1 MGNIPSVF
9 CYEYTSIGYNNH
21 MTQLQIIVPVF
32 NEQEVVDLFYEKIK
46 QILTTCD
53 VDWTILFVDD
63 GSNDGTVQ
71 HVEFLSHKDNRVGFI
86 TLSRNFGKE
95 YALTAGLDYANAD
108 VVVVIDVDL
117 QDPPELIPLMLN
129 EWRNGFDVVY
139 ATRKEREGETFL
151 KKATASWFYRL
162 INKMSNITIPKD
174 TGDYRLMDIKAVR
187 AINKL
192 RESNRFMK
200 GLFAWVGYK
209 QKAIYFDRKE
219 RIAGKSKFNMRKLFS
234 FAIDGITS
242 FSYVP
247 LRFATWIGTGVA
259 LLSFLYGLKV
269 IIKALVFG
277 GDPQGYPTMMVVIL
291 FLGGIQ
297 LVALGIIGEYLGR
310 LFEENKQRPLYLIDK
325 CHLPKSK
332 DSDAA

>member
-1 MGNIPSVF
+1 MK
-9 CYEYTSIGYNNH
+9 T
-21 MTQLQIIVPVF
+21 LQIIVPVF
-32 NEQEVVDLFYEKIK
+32 NEQEVVDLFYEKMK
-46 QILTTCD
+46 QILSTCA

-63 GSNDGTVQ
+63 GSGDGTVQ
-71 HVEFLSHKDNRVGFI
+71 HIEFLQHKDPQRVGLI

-95 YALTAGLDYANAD
+95 YALTAGLDYVDAD

-117 QDPPELIPLMLN
+117 QDPPELIPQMLD

-139 ATRKEREGETFL
+139 ATRKEREGETFM
-151 KKATASWFYRL
+151 KKATASWFYTI
-162 INKMSNITIPKD
+162 INKMSKISIPKD

-200 GLFAWVGYK
+200 GLFAWIGYK

-219 RIAGKSKFNMRKLFS
+219 RAAGTTKFNMRKLFS

-247 LRFATWIGTGVA
+247 LKFATWVGTVVA
-259 LLSFLYGLKV
+259 LIAFLFGLKV
-269 IIKALVFG
+269 IAKALIFG
-277 GDPQGYPTMMVVIL
+277 GDPQGYPTMMVIIL

-297 LVALGIIGEYLGR
+297 LMALGIIGEYLGR

-325 CHLPKSK
+325 YQPAMTKTNTKKSTK
-332 DSDAA
+332 DQDEV

>member
-1 MGNIPSVF
+1 MS
-9 CYEYTSIGYNNH
+9 H
-21 MTQLQIIVPVF
+21 LQIIVPVY
-32 NEQEVVDLFYEKIK
+32 NEQEVVDLFYERMK
-46 QILTTCD
+46 QILMTCA
-53 VDWTILFVDD
+53 VDWSILFVDD
-63 GSNDGTVQ
+63 GSSDGTAK
-71 HVEFLSHKDNRVGFI
+71 HIEFLQHKDKRVGYI

-95 YALTAGLDYANAD
+95 YALTAGLDHAEAD

-117 QDPPELIPLMLN
+117 QDPPELIPQMLDLWS
-129 EWRNGFDVVY
+129 EGYDVVY
-139 ATRKEREGETFL
+139 ATRKQRVGETFL
-151 KKATASWFYRL
+151 KKATASWFYKI
-162 INKMSNITIPKD
+162 INKMSSISIPKD
-174 TGDYRLMDIKAVR
+174 TGDYRLLDIKAVR

-219 RIAGKSKFNMRKLFS
+219 RAAGTTKFNFSKLFS

-247 LRFATWIGTGVA
+247 LKFATWIGTIVA
-259 LLSFLYGLKV
+259 LLSFAYGIKV
-269 IIKALVFG
+269 IAKALIFG

-297 LVALGIIGEYLGR
+297 LMALGIIGEYLGR
-310 LFEENKQRPLYLIDK
+310 LFEENKRRPLYLIDK
-325 CHLPKSK
+325 YQPPESK
-332 DSDAA
+332 DVDKFED